1 MQEPHSSFDYKG
13 HHVEV
18 SITPVSDR
26 WHWSYRID
34 DSSPYELNDTA
45 ESSHARAL
53 QYASEDARGR
63 IDGMANVQGAVGSNG
78 T

>member
-1 MQEPHSSFDYKG
+1 MQAPQQSFDYQG

-18 SITPVSDR
+18 AITKVADR

-45 ESSHARAL
+45 ESSQSRAL
-53 QYASEDARGR
+53 QYACADARNR
-63 IDGMANVQGAVGSNG
+63 IDNLAHRNG
-78 T
+78 QASGKA